1 MRRTVIFLMG
11 CIVFS
16 GAIASAQSL
25 GDYAKSVRKEK
36 AQPSGA
42 AKHFDN
48 DNLPKTDHLTVMGQ
62 PAAAEVSKG
71 ETKHDGDA
79 DQPKTDAK
87 EADTKEADKKESEA
101 TTSSDKQAP
110 SVKEKDKDEN
120 VEKQKAWDEWKKRLQ
135 AQKTEIATLEKDLDL
150 TNREYRLRAAAMYAD
165 AGNRLRNSA
174 EWDKEDRDYKAQIAQ
189 KEKSVE
195 DAKSK
200 LESLKEDARKDGVPN
215 SIRE

>member
-62 PAAAEVSKG
+62 PAAAEVSKE

-120 VEKQKAWDEWKKRLQ
+120 V
-135 AQKTEIATLEKDLDL
+135 
-150 TNREYRLRAAAMYAD
+150 
-165 AGNRLRNSA
+165 
-174 EWDKEDRDYKAQIAQ
+174 
-189 KEKSVE
+189 
-195 DAKSK
+195 
-200 LESLKEDARKDGVPN
+200 
-215 SIRE
+215 